1 MSQAQAPRVKL
12 PNVTPPKLSLP
23 NTNSWAVGQEQT
35 PTATHRD
42 KYENK
47 PMPPTP
53 EVSPTP
59 AEKPLT
65 ARKNRGYI
73 QPAVP
78 LKSPIQANPSLKNRA
93 VTDPIPKPLFTS
105 TTNTVNQLRK
115 KYSQSRNKHKSKED
129 EDNTNHGP
137 ATPPLVLT
145 HKASQILG
153 VYPVF
158 GNSRNNPPASAPPS
172 THTPDL
178 FRTSTGSKDQ
188 RHASPSRQV
197 QSTPVPTRRYLQEN
211 YTPISTVV
219 RASQE
224 SKEAQNVEAD
234 GNEQFRPR
242 GSNDGFL
249 DLTRLGTYGRRCE
262 IEYVNDNV
270 TQRVPSFAGIIEHP
284 GESRDVENCDD
295 PDRFA
300 DEGNQSTLRTQFSG
314 EILQP
319 VIYTP
324 HDYAGVWENDPNVGH
339 TLPPF
344 SPFHQPPRS
353 EAGQRTVSQT
363 SGDVP
368 IILQRFPGESSL
380 GSGYT
385 QTLQSQNSWASSGIG
400 NSFAQLDPP
409 STGAG
414 TAPRFPTHTRTN
426 SVPPPPLSYPE
437 FQLSGPMPPGLLQ
450 MQLHLHHHVETCF
463 GSLMRLSTDNA
474 DRTVDK
480 MVRRIDD
487 LQETVEKGFKG
498 LRSEV
503 KDVRKEMVSMRQE
516 LAVRPRASVSLK
528 DSISSLDEKLG
539 HLDQKFDTIES
550 HYQRVV
556 AELAGSERD
565 AMSSVYSQSKESLRR
580 RSESAHTSASFRPEP
595 RQSYLSGA
603 AYSSSPS
610 AHRSVTSSR
619 GRRSNTT
626 DNGGLRIR
634 SSDERDMRS
643 GAASAQIQIPDI
655 REHPAYRGVAEA
667 HGLNNPNTPIFQAP
681 SFSNCHRVTG
691 LFQQPKPQ
699 GQPSLQVR
707 QEPRKFHF
715 TRTTTPVR
723 IPSVL
728 YSGIQKCRKKHD
740 KTLAVFMERT
750 KDLDWSQGRMT
761 DSSDSE
767 GKRNRLDNIVAR
779 LVAQPSSPS
788 KRPLA
793 SPAERMWRDQT
804 WKQSPGN
811 KARKSPAATR
821 GQETDSMAHSLH
833 LASRLQKFALD
844 VSRTESEA
852 LALHERASAQFKP
865 GSPKPRPWMG
875 RTEAAN
881 ETRHDPEHATDSSV
895 VQKKDLDNFVFDVYV
910 RQVEEKSG
918 EASNELF
925 NATLEATI
933 PEKVGLLVVA
943 DEDEE
948 TWELY
953 GNEDQSNG
961 DEWDSE
967 EDDENAE
974 GYYGNDYPEDELDSD
989 DEYDNNVYKH
999 WHGAFD
1005 DEDFEGN
1012 TNWSDDE

>member
-59 AEKPLT
+59 VEKPLT

-78 LKSPIQANPSLKNRA
+78 LKSPSQANPSLKNRA

-105 TTNTVNQLRK
+105 TTNTVNQFKCLKRVPLLISNLAQLRK

-129 EDNTNHGP
+129 EENTNHGP

-158 GNSRNNPPASAPPS
+158 GNDRNNPPASAPPS
-172 THTPDL
+172 THTPDP

-211 YTPISTVV
+211 CTPISTVV
-219 RASQE
+219 WASQE

-249 DLTRLGTYGRRCE
+249 DLTRLGTYGRKCE
-262 IEYVNDNV
+262 IEYVNENI

-284 GESRDVENCDD
+284 GESRDVEHCDD
-295 PDRFA
+295 PDHFA
-300 DEGNQSTLRTQFSG
+300 NEGNQSTLRTQFSG

-319 VIYTP
+319 MIYTP

-344 SPFHQPPRS
+344 SPFHQPPPS

-400 NSFAQLDPP
+400 NSFTQLDPP

-414 TAPRFPTHTRTN
+414 TTPRFPTHIRTN
-426 SVPPPPLSYPE
+426 SVPPPPLSYPG
-437 FQLSGPMPPGLLQ
+437 FQPSGPMPPGLLQ

-463 GSLMRLSTDNA
+463 GSLMRLSTDHA

-480 MVRRIDD
+480 LVRRIDD

-503 KDVRKEMVSMRQE
+503 KEVRKEMVSMRQE

-539 HLDQKFDTIES
+539 HLDQKFDTLES
-550 HYQRVV
+550 HYQRVA

-565 AMSSVYSQSKESLRR
+565 ATSSVYSQSKESPRR

-595 RQSYLSGA
+595 RQPDLSGA
-603 AYSSSPS
+603 AYSSSSS

-626 DNGGLRIR
+626 

-643 GAASAQIQIPDI
+643 GAASAQMQIPDI
-655 REHPAYRGVAEA
+655 RDHPAYRGVAEA
-667 HGLNNPNTPIFQAP
+667 HGLNNPNTPFFQAP
-681 SFSNCHRVTG
+681 SFSNWYQRA
-691 LFQQPKPQ
+691 
-699 GQPSLQVR
+699 
-707 QEPRKFHF
+707 
-715 TRTTTPVR
+715 
-723 IPSVL
+723 
-728 YSGIQKCRKKHD
+728 Y
-740 KTLAVFMERT
+740 
-750 KDLDWSQGRMT
+750 GR
-761 DSSDSE
+761 
-767 GKRNRLDNIVAR
+767 
-779 LVAQPSSPS
+779 P
-788 KRPLA
+788 
-793 SPAERMWRDQT
+793 
-804 WKQSPGN
+804 
-811 KARKSPAATR
+811 
-821 GQETDSMAHSLH
+821 
-833 LASRLQKFALD
+833 
-844 VSRTESEA
+844 
-852 LALHERASAQFKP
+852 
-865 GSPKPRPWMG
+865 
-875 RTEAAN
+875 
-881 ETRHDPEHATDSSV
+881 
-895 VQKKDLDNFVFDVYV
+895 
-910 RQVEEKSG
+910 
-918 EASNELF
+918 
-925 NATLEATI
+925 
-933 PEKVGLLVVA
+933 
-943 DEDEE
+943 
-948 TWELY
+948 
-953 GNEDQSNG
+953 
-961 DEWDSE
+961 
-967 EDDENAE
+967 
-974 GYYGNDYPEDELDSD
+974 
-989 DEYDNNVYKH
+989 
-999 WHGAFD
+999 
-1005 DEDFEGN
+1005 
-1012 TNWSDDE
+1012 